1 MADKVLAKM
10 GKPEHAVYQ
19 KFVKKYEQ
27 LNRQEGMNQFL
38 VPYLMSSH
46 PGCTLTEAVELAE
59 YLRDLG
65 YMPEQVQDFYPT
77 PSTISTCMYYTGV
90 DPRTME
96 PVYVPKNPHEKAMQ
110 RALIQYRNPANYEL
124 VKEALLKAHR
134 ADLIG
139 FDAKCLIRPRPD
151 KNRQNYQGTDKNR
164 RGQDD
169 RNMGGKNA
177 GRKNTGN
184 SKQSKWTKYC
194 KRASDRQKR
203 RQSATRITER
213 RSDMSERKKIAIV
226 TGASSGMGRA
236 FVQQIMDKYRRLD
249 EIWVIARHLQKEM
262 WQERFGTKI
271 VLLPL
276 DLLQEAQQKR
286 LRCRL
291 FAEDVR
297 VKILVNAAGMG
308 RIGTFEEITLPEHQ
322 QTTRLNDEALM
333 TVTYLCLPYMEKGDH
348 IIQMAS
354 ASAFVPQPGFAV
366 YAASKAYVLSFSRA
380 LRSEVRKKVSP

>member
-1 MADKVLAKM
+1 
-10 GKPEHAVYQ
+10 
-19 KFVKKYEQ
+19 
-27 LNRQEGMNQFL
+27 
-38 VPYLMSSH
+38 
-46 PGCTLTEAVELAE
+46 
-59 YLRDLG
+59 
-65 YMPEQVQDFYPT
+65 
-77 PSTISTCMYYTGV
+77 
-90 DPRTME
+90 
-96 PVYVPKNPHEKAMQ
+96 
-110 RALIQYRNPANYEL
+110 
-124 VKEALLKAHR
+124 
-134 ADLIG
+134 
-139 FDAKCLIRPRPD
+139 
-151 KNRQNYQGTDKNR
+151 
-164 RGQDD
+164 
-169 RNMGGKNA
+169 
-177 GRKNTGN
+177 
-184 SKQSKWTKYC
+184 
-194 KRASDRQKR
+194 
-203 RQSATRITER
+203 
-213 RSDMSERKKIAIV
+213 MSERKKIAIV

-333 TVTYLCLPYMEKGDH
+333 TVTYLCLPYMEKGSH

-354 ASAFVPQPGFAV
+354 ASAFVPQP
-366 YAASKAYVLSFSRA
+366 
-380 LRSEVRKKVSP
+380 

>member
-1 MADKVLAKM
+1 
-10 GKPEHAVYQ
+10 
-19 KFVKKYEQ
+19 
-27 LNRQEGMNQFL
+27 
-38 VPYLMSSH
+38 
-46 PGCTLTEAVELAE
+46 
-59 YLRDLG
+59 
-65 YMPEQVQDFYPT
+65 
-77 PSTISTCMYYTGV
+77 
-90 DPRTME
+90 
-96 PVYVPKNPHEKAMQ
+96 
-110 RALIQYRNPANYEL
+110 
-124 VKEALLKAHR
+124 
-134 ADLIG
+134 
-139 FDAKCLIRPRPD
+139 
-151 KNRQNYQGTDKNR
+151 
-164 RGQDD
+164 
-169 RNMGGKNA
+169 
-177 GRKNTGN
+177 
-184 SKQSKWTKYC
+184 
-194 KRASDRQKR
+194 
-203 RQSATRITER
+203 
-213 RSDMSERKKIAIV
+213 
-226 TGASSGMGRA
+226 MGRA

-333 TVTYLCLPYMEKGDH
+333 TVTYLCLPYMEKGSH

-380 LRSEVRKKVSP
+380 LRSEVRKKGITVTCVCPDRWTRLFLKEPRNTIKCRCLRKNLWQIQSLSWKRPFMMRPAGGHCPFTDGR

>member
-1 MADKVLAKM
+1 
-10 GKPEHAVYQ
+10 
-19 KFVKKYEQ
+19 
-27 LNRQEGMNQFL
+27 
-38 VPYLMSSH
+38 
-46 PGCTLTEAVELAE
+46 
-59 YLRDLG
+59 
-65 YMPEQVQDFYPT
+65 
-77 PSTISTCMYYTGV
+77 
-90 DPRTME
+90 
-96 PVYVPKNPHEKAMQ
+96 
-110 RALIQYRNPANYEL
+110 
-124 VKEALLKAHR
+124 
-134 ADLIG
+134 
-139 FDAKCLIRPRPD
+139 
-151 KNRQNYQGTDKNR
+151 
-164 RGQDD
+164 
-169 RNMGGKNA
+169 
-177 GRKNTGN
+177 
-184 SKQSKWTKYC
+184 
-194 KRASDRQKR
+194 
-203 RQSATRITER
+203 
-213 RSDMSERKKIAIV
+213 MSERKKIAIV

-333 TVTYLCLPYMEKGDH
+333 TVTYLCLPYMEKGSH

-354 ASAFVPQPGFAV
+354 ASA
-366 YAASKAYVLSFSRA
+366 LCRSRDLPSMRHQKPMCLA
-380 LRSEVRKKVSP
+380 FPEHCEAKCEKKVSP